1 MTARRIDLLPLPK
14 RQGRTPML
22 YQGKAIGASNSPIY
36 AGARWLLDNGLAWPD
51 DVVSTYRGETLC
63 MSGKAG
69 ELAKW
74 TVEEAKHGNPSLI
87 LRRWKAFEPLG
98 EGSLA
103 PETPERVLC
112 DQSSPGRLLCKGR
125 SSWQRLA
132 GGPCARARYGDGWL
146 PIS

>member
-1 MTARRIDLLPLPK
+1 
-14 RQGRTPML
+14 ML

-36 AGARWLLDNGLAWPD
+36 AGARWLLDNGVAWPD

-74 TVEEAKHGNPSLI
+74 TVEEAKHGNPSLV

-103 PETPERVLC
+103 PETPERVL
-112 DQSSPGRLLCKGR
+112 
-125 SSWQRLA
+125 
-132 GGPCARARYGDGWL
+132 
-146 PIS
+146 